1 MQTHT
6 PGTQVL
12 ELPPTCVTL
21 GASKI
26 HLKGVRVTAT
36 AITANVKWCL
46 SMIMSNKFFF
56 LVGILVVSLILITG
70 GTGESD
76 AEKATFEDT
85 PSVPDDDN
93 FFATPD
99 EDEEVYHYTS
109 EEIERNR
116 WISLSRDGVETTETD
131 EEVIRILEFARHE
144 NETSHLSDSHNF
156 TSDDPELYNVT
167 SKEKRAIIGSDD
179 RYGYPRYGLRGKT
192 CAIGIMENGCTAFL
206 IGPRHAITAGHCV
219 YDYAYRRWKQDL
231 GIYLGRD
238 CNTYGR
244 FADWSRAWVL
254 DVNGDKRYNMA
265 YILLS
270 SSFYSS
276 CWLGYGYRDPMPRTH
291 VESCGYHGDKRS
303 GTYPCYYCDDCYAS
317 RTIDNKRMKNT
328 CDNYRAPGAPMV
340 TSGVYAWGVHSHKS
354 SSYNYAVRITKERF
368 YTLCQWKCNTGARC
382 SARC

>member
-1 MQTHT
+1 M
-6 PGTQVL
+6 
-12 ELPPTCVTL
+12 
-21 GASKI
+21 
-26 HLKGVRVTAT
+26 
-36 AITANVKWCL
+36 
-46 SMIMSNKFFF
+46 
-56 LVGILVVSLILITG
+56 VSLVLITG

-76 AEKATFEDT
+76 AENKTLSEETTTSQSSVVTKTTFEDI

-93 FFATPD
+93 SFATSD

-131 EEVIRILEFARHE
+131 EEVIRILEFARHD
-144 NETSHLSDSHNF
+144 NAKSHLSESYNF

-167 SKEKRAIIGSDD
+167 SKEKRAIIGSDN
-179 RYGYPRYGLRGKT
+179 RYPYPRYGLRGKT

-206 IGPRHAITAGHCV
+206 IGPRHAVTAGHCV
-219 YDYAYRRWKQDL
+219 YDYTYRRWKRDL

-244 FADWSRAWVL
+244 FADWSHVWVL
-254 DVNGDKRYNMA
+254 DVNGNSRSNMA
-265 YILLS
+265 YIRLS

-276 CWLGYGYRDPMPRTH
+276 CWLGFGFRDPMPRTH

-303 GTYPCYYCDDCYAS
+303 NTYPCYYCDDCYAELEVTGSWWS
-317 RTIDNKRMKNT
+317 RTTHYTRMRST
-328 CDNYRAPGAPMV
+328 CDIYRAPGAPMV
-340 TSGVYAWGVHSHKS
+340 TGGVHAWGVHSHES
-354 SSYNYAVRITKERF
+354 RSYNYAVRITRERF
-368 YTLCQWKCNTGARC
+368 YTLCQWLCDNGGRC